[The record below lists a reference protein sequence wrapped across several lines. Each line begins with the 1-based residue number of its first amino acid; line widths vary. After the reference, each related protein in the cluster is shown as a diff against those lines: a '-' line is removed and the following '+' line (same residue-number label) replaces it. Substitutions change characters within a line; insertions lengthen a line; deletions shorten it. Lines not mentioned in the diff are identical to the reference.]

1 MVVVVSVERL
11 INVSFPHHAKTIVT
25 HSKAITTVCIFPI
38 IVFAIDTAFVITIAP
53 NIVKSNQ
60 SQSIFKHACV
70 SISKPDE
77 SKIVVTSYFIWG
89 TYIPIAT
96 VIISSV
102 ITIVKLARGKRSVIG
117 DNQQTH
123 GNKAVSHA
131 TKMLLGISL
140 MFLVTNGVFS
150 LYTIFGGMVYS
161 PSYLLSYKN
170 DLHLFARALYTI
182 NYTCNFWVYT
192 ATGPTFRRELRKL
205 FVSHKWLQWLGKS
218 SVGSEM
224 PSNNTES
231 SM

>member
-1 MVVVVSVERL
+1 MVSVERL
-11 INVSFPHHAKTIVT
+11 INVSFPHHAKMLVT
-25 HSKAITTVCIFPI
+25 RTKAIATVCIFPI
-38 IVFAIDTAFVITIAP
+38 IIFSTDTAFIFIIAP
-53 NIVKSNQ
+53 NIVQ
-60 SQSIFKHACV
+60 SKNSHSIFKYTCV
-70 SISKPDE
+70 SISKGNE
-77 SKIVVTSYFIWG
+77 STSVVTAYFIWG
-89 TYIPIAT
+89 TYLPITT

-102 ITIVKLARGKRSVIG
+102 ITIVKLAKNKRSVIG
-117 DNQQTH
+117 DNQQAH

-170 DLHLFARALYTI
+170 DVHLFARALYTI

-192 ATGPTFRRELRKL
+192 ATGQTFRRELRKL

-218 SVGSEM
+218 SVGSEL